1 MSQKGPVHEPL
12 HLGDRWEDVSSLILS
27 PLDESKASALGRVS
41 SPSNGFFFA
50 ISCNPIFVG
59 GICRRISYSLSLWCR
74 KGGGNVTTAPDK
86 LKLARSKASMCNFRE
101 KIEWEV
107 RHSKIVEH
115 ASAQQSDNTTLYLY
129 AQPHWVGSG
138 GRVVDRN
145 FSSWRVVE
153 GRDVVEDVGQ

>member
-1 MSQKGPVHEPL
+1 MG
-12 HLGDRWEDVSSLILS
+12 SSLPFLVIQFL
-27 PLDESKASALGRVS
+27 LAE
-41 SPSNGFFFA
+41 FA
-50 ISCNPIFVG
+50 GEFLIHYLYG
-59 GICRRISYSLSLWCR
+59 AERG
-74 KGGGNVTTAPDK
+74 GGGNVATAPDK